1 MGEQGAGCQTAV
13 ELCERNLNGP
23 RLQDQHDGEKMT
35 HGERAKLKHSQR
47 CKSLKQRMGI
57 YESKSWRGSRGMGDI
72 KRKESGPDVQAP
84 DCEASTGST
93 GA

>member
-1 MGEQGAGCQTAV
+1 MGEQVFSCQTAV

-23 RLQDQHDGEKMT
+23 RLQNWHDVDKMI

-57 YESKSWRGSRGMGDI
+57 YGR
-72 KRKESGPDVQAP
+72 KR
-84 DCEASTGST
+84 
-93 GA
+93 